1 MAMAQSRVSG
11 LDETTNKYPTIT
23 IAIIGHGQDLINE
36 PIIEDP
42 NVRIFSRAG
51 QPFCIGIA
59 YNEMLN
65 QIKSI
70 YYTQERTEDMNAKSS
85 YQMLREVAEHYNN
98 SENDNDFKELCDR
111 LLIENSKDSQIKHT
125 KQIIECKKHN
135 QIYTPIY
142 DHVYYFTDNTPPLAG
157 QNGIHVIET
166 INHISRNNIDFEKE
180 DLNLALRNLFIKK
193 TIMFRKKFFEERI
206 IEFLENFN
214 VGPELEKNLLP
225 DDKAMLEQLR
235 LRFPED
241 IISLNKKYKDE
252 LDMKTN
258 WLLTSSK
265 ITRYSKAIL
274 EKFPFTNPLKLIREF
289 NTDSSEIHK
298 IFNEADDAII
308 KAKAKE
314 LDVRTRNAMIQ
325 ERNKAIEEKDEER
338 AKQITQKI
346 EELRKQKED
355 FLKSDFDGMIESI
368 RLSQLISFL
377 KEEGFV
383 IINIIDFTCRTVS
396 KYLDDAYS
404 ESELEEHKIK
414 KGIKEERIR
423 EYEEEQ
429 LMASEGIRKD
439 KGGRK
444 KRRTKRKKTKKV
456 KKGRKT
462 RRNKKYYK

>member
-1 MAMAQSRVSG
+1 MAMEMAQSRVSG

-36 PIIEDP
+36 LISEDP

-51 QPFCIGIA
+51 QPFCIGIGTSQMVSDIQ
-59 YNEMLN
+59 N
-65 QIKSI
+65 I

-98 SENDNDFKELCDR
+98 SEKDRELKELCDR
-111 LLIENSKDSQIKHT
+111 LLIETPNDSSLKHSKKIV
-125 KQIIECKKHN
+125 ECKKHN
-135 QIYTPIY
+135 QIHTPFY
-142 DHVYYFTDNTPPLAG
+142 DHIFTFTDNTPPVAG

-166 INHISRNNIDFEKE
+166 INHSSRGNIDFEKE
-180 DLNLALRNLFIKK
+180 DLNLALKNLFIKK
-193 TIMFRKKFFEERI
+193 GIMFRKAFFEERI

-225 DDKAMLEQLR
+225 DDKAMLEQIL
-235 LRFPED
+235 
-241 IISLNKKYKDE
+241 LNKKYKDE
-252 LDMKTN
+252 LDKRRELFLTN
-258 WLLTSSK
+258 LK

-274 EKFPFTNPLKLIREF
+274 EKFPFTNPLKLIRTF
-289 NTDSSEIHK
+289 SDDSSEIHE
-298 IFNEADDAII
+298 IFNEEDDAII

-325 ERNKAIEEKDEER
+325 ERNKAIEEKNEER
-338 AKQITQKI
+338 VKQITQKI
-346 EELRKQKED
+346 EELRKQKDD

-414 KGIKEERIR
+414 KGIKQERIR

-429 LMASEGIRKD
+429 LMAFEGIRKD

-462 RRNKKYYK
+462 RRNKK

>member
-1 MAMAQSRVSG
+1 MAHSRVSG

-23 IAIIGHGQDLINE
+23 IAIIGHGHDLINE
-36 PIIEDP
+36 PISEDP

-59 YNEMLN
+59 YNEMLSHI
-65 QIKSI
+65 QSI

-98 SENDNDFKELCDR
+98 SEKDSEFKELCDR
-111 LLIENSKDSQIKHT
+111 LLIETPNDSSLKHSKKN
-125 KQIIECKKHN
+125 IECKKHN
-135 QIYTPIY
+135 QIYTPFY
-142 DHVYYFTDNTPPLAG
+142 DHLFTFTDNTPPIG
-157 QNGIHVIET
+157 RQNGIHVIET
-166 INHISRNNIDFEKE
+166 INHISRGNIDFKKE
-180 DLNLALRNLFIKK
+180 DLNLALKKFFIQKG
-193 TIMFRKKFFEERI
+193 IMFRKALFEERI

-214 VGPELEKNLLP
+214 LGPELEKNLLP
-225 DDKAMLEQLR
+225 DDKAILEKLR
-235 LRFPED
+235 SRYTEEQNL
-241 IISLNKKYKDE
+241 LNTKYKDE
-252 LDMKTN
+252 LDKRTE
-258 WLLTSSK
+258 LFLTSSK

-289 NTDSSEIHK
+289 TTDSSEIHE
-298 IFNEADDAII
+298 IFNETDDAII

-314 LDVRTRNAMIQ
+314 LDVGTRNSMIQ
-325 ERNKAIEEKDEER
+325 ERNKAIEEKNEER

-383 IINIIDFTCRTVS
+383 IINIIDFTCRYVS

-404 ESELEEHKIK
+404 DSELEEHKIK
-414 KGIKEERIR
+414 KDKKEERIR

-429 LMASEGIRKD
+429 SMAFEGIRKD

-444 KRRTKRKKTKKV
+444 KRRTKRKRTKKV

-462 RRNKKYYK
+462 RRNKK

>member
-1 MAMAQSRVSG
+1 
-11 LDETTNKYPTIT
+11 LFLTN
-23 IAIIGHGQDLINE
+23 L
-36 PIIEDP
+36 
-42 NVRIFSRAG
+42 
-51 QPFCIGIA
+51 
-59 YNEMLN
+59 
-65 QIKSI
+65 
-70 YYTQERTEDMNAKSS
+70 
-85 YQMLREVAEHYNN
+85 
-98 SENDNDFKELCDR
+98 
-111 LLIENSKDSQIKHT
+111 
-125 KQIIECKKHN
+125 
-135 QIYTPIY
+135 
-142 DHVYYFTDNTPPLAG
+142 
-157 QNGIHVIET
+157 
-166 INHISRNNIDFEKE
+166 
-180 DLNLALRNLFIKK
+180 
-193 TIMFRKKFFEERI
+193 
-206 IEFLENFN
+206 
-214 VGPELEKNLLP
+214 
-225 DDKAMLEQLR
+225 
-235 LRFPED
+235 
-241 IISLNKKYKDE
+241 
-252 LDMKTN
+252 
-258 WLLTSSK
+258 K

-274 EKFPFTNPLKLIREF
+274 EKFPFTNPLKIIREF
-289 NTDSSEIHK
+289 NTDSSEIHE

-338 AKQITQKI
+338 VKQITQKI

-383 IINIIDFTCRTVS
+383 IINIIDFTCRNVS

-429 LMASEGIRKD
+429 AMAFEGIRKD

-444 KRRTKRKKTKKV
+444 KRRTKRKRTKKV

-462 RRNKKYYK
+462 RRNKK